1 MIEAF
6 KSMESKR
13 PLAIV
18 GVVLLIISG
27 IIISVSQSGTY
38 LNANNEETETNRPVK
53 LGASVHAYTLSH
65 QLYLEKQ
72 SNSIQGNSIAIN
84 LNCYILNPLN
94 NSDPSSDYYV
104 FNIFV
109 SASAQKP
116 WYVTSNGFG
125 DEHGPSLEL
134 TATTTPDEVI
144 CLDYIS
150 PSSLIVSNDGS
161 KPQTIKAEMSVNP
174 VTFGVSYT
182 FTPSVS
188 KTEPTVK
195 TINKVG
201 WHSAATT
208 NGNPALPCH
217 SYSFAFAVRVPK
229 NNAATINLE
238 AKADFYKVDVALPV
252 IGIPIT
258 YSGDSVTV
266 SLSGIFTSPPIT
278 TIDANPRQ
286 TSMIE
291 VDGNTVLPPAR
302 FVWDEDNPHV
312 ISAVSPVSNVE
323 GVRYI
328 FQNWSDSGAMSHQI
342 NGPLEPTTITAVYE
356 TQYELTIQKCE
367 NGKLSPS
374 TGSHWYSSMKSINIT
389 AIPESGYYL
398 KNWIIDGINQNAT
411 VDITIFMDAPHSIS
425 AIFASSSIDNTPLIM
440 TAIISIAII
449 CIIVAIYLKKKRI

>member
-1 MIEAF
+1 
-6 KSMESKR
+6 
-13 PLAIV
+13 
-18 GVVLLIISG
+18 
-27 IIISVSQSGTY
+27 
-38 LNANNEETETNRPVK
+38 
-53 LGASVHAYTLSH
+53 
-65 QLYLEKQ
+65 
-72 SNSIQGNSIAIN
+72 
-84 LNCYILNPLN
+84 
-94 NSDPSSDYYV
+94 
-104 FNIFV
+104 
-109 SASAQKP
+109 
-116 WYVTSNGFG
+116 
-125 DEHGPSLEL
+125 
-134 TATTTPDEVI
+134 
-144 CLDYIS
+144 
-150 PSSLIVSNDGS
+150 
-161 KPQTIKAEMSVNP
+161 MSVNP

-238 AKADFYKVDVALPV
+238 AKAEFYKVDVALPV

-328 FQNWSDSGAMSHQI
+328 FKIGATQGAMSHQI
-342 NGPLEPTTITAVYE
+342 NGPLEPTNNYRSIRDSIRTYHS
-356 TQYELTIQKCE
+356 KCE
-367 NGKLSPS
+367 NGKLSPQWFS
-374 TGSHWYSSMKSINIT
+374 LVFVHEVN
-389 AIPESGYYL
+389 
-398 KNWIIDGINQNAT
+398 
-411 VDITIFMDAPHSIS
+411 
-425 AIFASSSIDNTPLIM
+425 
-440 TAIISIAII
+440 
-449 CIIVAIYLKKKRI
+449 